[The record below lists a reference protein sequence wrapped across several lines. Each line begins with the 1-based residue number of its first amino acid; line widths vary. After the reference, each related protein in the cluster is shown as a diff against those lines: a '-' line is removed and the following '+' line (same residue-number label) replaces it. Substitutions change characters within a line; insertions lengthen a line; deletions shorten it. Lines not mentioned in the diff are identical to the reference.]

1 MQKPKRECRESWEVG
16 DTASPSLQVEG
27 GQVALGHSLHLAKD
41 SQGTVAQRRR
51 GASVTVNPAAAS

>member
-1 MQKPKRECRESWEVG
+1 MG

-41 SQGTVAQRRR
+41 GQGTVAQRRR
-51 GASVTVNPAAAS
+51 GASVTVNPAASS